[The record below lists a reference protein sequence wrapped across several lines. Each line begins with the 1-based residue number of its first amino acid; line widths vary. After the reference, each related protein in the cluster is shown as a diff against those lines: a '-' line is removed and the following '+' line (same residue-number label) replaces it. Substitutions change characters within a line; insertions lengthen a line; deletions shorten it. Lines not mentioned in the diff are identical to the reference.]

1 MTNRLIFH
9 HLSFVGEGKAPAQLT
24 FEAGV
29 NVVYGASNTGKSFTL
44 AALKFV
50 LGASTPLPVIEQME
64 GYTGVLLGID
74 IPGPGKT
81 TLYRGIG
88 GGGIRLYPGLHLDV
102 PEGVEARALAP
113 EHDAAR
119 EDNLSRLILMGLGL
133 DGKKI
138 VRNENGEKY
147 NFSLRYL
154 DPFMFVDEG
163 AIIDARSP
171 ILSGQVVGATPEK
184 NALKLLL
191 TGQDDSAVVAVVPP
205 KIKKARRDGQ
215 LELLEQW
222 MAEIDKQIDAVGL
235 TREQIAE
242 QVKRLEDGLN
252 ALHAD
257 LMRRQGRIDHATQE
271 RRRALDAR
279 DKTTAQAREIELT
292 LARFGRLMEVYE
304 SDIARLGALE
314 QGGHLLLARLDRPCP
329 LCGAIAE
336 HHHNDGKRDVE
347 RARMAARAEIA
358 RIEREREDLFSTIA
372 LLESDGGEHRIQLRK
387 HRTRIAAAER
397 LLAFLRPH
405 ESGLRETY
413 ETRIEKR
420 DELRDH
426 LKLFENRDRLV
437 VQLSQ
442 VTGAKSEPKQ
452 KLLVGIDGPTG
463 HALSVKIHAVLDA
476 WRFPGAPA
484 ISFDSQSQDIRLAGK
499 DRRANGKGVRAVL
512 HSAFKVAVMLLCQE
526 RKLPHPGILVLDT
539 PLLTYR
545 EPVQVPRHG
554 ELAADERALAATT
567 LQEHFYR
574 HLASLA
580 DRAQFIILE
589 NSDPPATVAQD
600 VTIHLFTGVRGDGRM
615 GLFPPLDGNKA
626 DVIDEARD

>member
-1 MTNRLIFH
+1 MTDRLIFR
-9 HLSFVGEGKAPAQLT
+9 HLSFVGEGKATALLK
-24 FEAGV
+24 FETGV

-44 AALKFV
+44 AALKFA
-50 LGASTPLPVIEQME
+50 LGASAPLPVIEQME
-64 GYTGVLLGID
+64 GYSGVLLGID
-74 IPGPGKT
+74 IPGTGEA

-88 GGGIRLYPGLHLDV
+88 GGGIRLYRGYHFDV

-138 VRNENGEKY
+138 VRNENGEKN

-154 DPFMFVDEG
+154 DSFMFVDEG

-205 KIKKARRDGQ
+205 KIKKARREGQ
-215 LELLEQW
+215 RELLEQW
-222 MAEIDKQIDAVGL
+222 MGEIDKQIDALGL
-235 TREQIAE
+235 AREQIAE
-242 QVKRLEDGLN
+242 QAKRLEEGLN

-257 LMRRQGRIDHATQE
+257 LLRRQGRIDHATQE
-271 RRRALDAR
+271 RRRALDGR
-279 DKTTAQAREIELT
+279 DQTAAQTREIELT

-314 QGGHLLLARLDRPCP
+314 QGGHLLLTRLDRPCP
-329 LCGAIAE
+329 LCGAVAE
-336 HHHNDGKRDVE
+336 HHHSDGKRDVE

-358 RIEREREDLFSTIA
+358 RIERERQDLFSTIG
-372 LLESDGGEHRIQLRK
+372 LLESDGVEHRAGLRK
-387 HRTRIAAAER
+387 HQARIAAAER
-397 LLAFLRPH
+397 LLAFLRPE
-405 ESGLRETY
+405 ESGLRKAY

-420 DELRDH
+420 DELRDQ
-426 LKLFENRDRLV
+426 LKLFDDRDRLA
-437 VQLSQ
+437 VQLSHL
-442 VTGAKSEPKQ
+442 TGAKAEPKQ
-452 KLLVGIDGPTG
+452 KLSVGIDGPTG
-463 HALSVKIHAVLDA
+463 HALSVKIQEVLEA
-476 WRFPGAPA
+476 WKFPGVPVV
-484 ISFDSQSQDIRLAGK
+484 SFDPQSQDIRLAGK
-499 DRRANGKGVRAVL
+499 DRGANGKGVRAVL
-512 HSAFKVAVMLLCQE
+512 HSAFKVAVMLLCQD
-526 RKLPHPGILVLDT
+526 RKLSHPGILVLDT

-567 LQEHFYR
+567 LHEHFYL

-589 NSDPPATVAQD
+589 NSDPPAAVSQD
-600 VTIHLFTGVRGDGRM
+600 VTVHLFTGVKGDGRM
-615 GLFPPLDGNKA
+615 GLFPPIDRAEA
-626 DVIDEARD
+626 DAAGETKE